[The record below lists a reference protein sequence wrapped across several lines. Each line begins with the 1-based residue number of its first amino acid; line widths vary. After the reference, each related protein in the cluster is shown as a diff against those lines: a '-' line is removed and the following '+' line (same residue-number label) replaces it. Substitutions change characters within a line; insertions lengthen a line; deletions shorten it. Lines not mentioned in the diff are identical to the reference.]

1 MERVIEAS
9 AMLHATTGSART
21 VLRSSPELV
30 LGDPDSETRTG
41 PRRFGTTVPAHVG
54 SGTTV
59 EQEVIITFGPLR
71 STEVDENAVGP
82 FSWEPIGFERFMPSF
97 CGDLAIDPVDGT
109 NGSRLTVRGTYRAPL
124 GRVGRFGD
132 SVIGHRIARQSLTL
146 YVERLAERIDREAVR
161 CHTATPLRPAPYNE
175 DLRPHSRSQHHV
187 G

>member
-1 MERVIEAS
+1 
-9 AMLHATTGSART
+9 MLHVTIGSACS

-30 LGDPDSETRTG
+30 LGDPESKSRTA
-41 PRRFGTTVPAHVG
+41 PLRFGTTVPAHVG
-54 SGTTV
+54 PGTTV
-59 EQEVIITFGPLR
+59 EQAVTITFGPLR
-71 STEVDENAVGP
+71 STEVDENAVGL
-82 FSWEPIGFERFMPSF
+82 FSWETIGFGRLLPSF

-175 DLRPHSRSQHHV
+175 DLRPHSRSQHHI